1 MTLANA
7 LFARS
12 TCLVTSQS
20 RHLSSARI
28 LVASAYHPPPP
39 NALVLLHGISRI
51 GGSVVSVVDG
61 TFEFERGC
69 ITPDRS
75 VMGEHE
81 QEHLR
86 IVLHNDTESV
96 ARRRGSANLYPA
108 FWPRKNII
116 GRNVKYN
123 IVASHSFHYVERQ
136 RVIFA
141 ASPQGQTA

>member
-1 MTLANA
+1 
-7 LFARS
+7 
-12 TCLVTSQS
+12 
-20 RHLSSARI
+20 
-28 LVASAYHPPPP
+28 
-39 NALVLLHGISRI
+39 
-51 GGSVVSVVDG
+51 VVSVVDG